1 MQIIYFYF
9 WPRIAKLILKL
20 INFYSNNYRLC
31 RYESLQTK
39 LEIREF
45 VAKNYLITSLNET
58 LGFKIS

>member
-9 WPRIAKLILKL
+9 WPRIAELILKL